1 MSPTVVRAVL
11 VVLLLAAAGSLC
23 AAPGLLSEPGLVV
36 EASGVRAAGL
46 APGDRLFASTPRVLS
61 GIDRSVQSGQE
72 SWIDAAAL
80 GLAPGEIAV
89 VGVERLLP
97 DGSRLQI
104 TRAVAVGPDG
114 QLISGPTARTTQR
127 RGVRLTP
134 VAGTQLAAAGLGVD
148 EQGRVKV
155 SGDDPR
161 LGDLAAQAATIEPY
175 VEVEVQ
181 TLADSVS
188 GSNGKDE
195 YFTSYLCGAAVYL
208 GTSINI
214 TSAPAGAL
222 VTSMDVSYTV
232 WHSVDISR
240 FRTAMFRMQ
249 GGTWG
254 SPITLYIGSETGS
267 NTWTE
272 TQTGLT
278 TYAGREVNTGYILG
292 CCNRYAAEN
301 AYLDSWSLTLY
312 YEGSPG
318 TTIDL
323 VADSLTLVNPTVAAG
338 SQAGL
343 FYQGHVGGSGS
354 VGSPFS
360 IGFYLSTDGNVTT
373 GDRRLGGLTES
384 YANNPGDVF
393 GNGVV
398 EYVVTVPAD
407 VAPGGYTLGMIVD
420 EGGAVTEAD
429 EGNNVRTTPI
439 TVAASSARPNL
450 HADSCSVNPT
460 HGTATAAVDFSWSG
474 RNNGT
479 TAAAWFVWGIYLSN
493 DPTIDPGSDTG
504 LIGLDVP
511 GGWPAGY
518 ATGTVTEH
526 VTLPGGIAPGSQVR
540 IGIALDSGSNVT
552 ETNETDNTC
561 AAVYT
566 VDGGAPIA
574 VAWLIPAAAS
584 STGLG
589 GSDWRTQIAAA
600 NPTAFTRSVTVHFV
614 AKGAA
619 WPGTTL
625 GGAHTVAPGQSLYLD
640 DLLLPMRPAT
650 GLLWLVAD
658 GPGMAVTSRTYNL
671 AAGGASFGQGIP
683 AVELPEMAVPTTELV
698 LPLVHSRPGRFHTN
712 LGLIQTGAGSF
723 TVEVSAYS
731 SGGSLLA
738 VKSYPRSS
746 AWDQITDVFTDM
758 GLGGT
763 IVDGG
768 WLRVRLVAGSP
779 GFWTCYASVIDDLTG
794 DPTYV
799 APVED

>member
-1 MSPTVVRAVL
+1 MSPKVLHAVL
-11 VVLLLAAAGSLC
+11 VLSLVATAGSIG
-23 AAPGLLSEPGLVV
+23 AAPGLRPEPALVIEGSV
-36 EASGVRAAGL
+36 VRAAGL
-46 APGDRLFASTPRVLS
+46 EPGDRLFASTPRVLA
-61 GIDRSVQSGQE
+61 GIDRRVESAQE
-72 SWIDAAAL
+72 DWVDASAL
-80 GLAPGEIAV
+80 GLAPGEVAV

-97 DGSRLQI
+97 GGTRLQI
-104 TRAVAVGPDG
+104 TRAVALGPDG
-114 QLISGPTARTTQR
+114 QLTSGPAARTTLR
-127 RGVRLTP
+127 RGLRLTP
-134 VAGTQLAAAGLGVD
+134 VAGAQLVGAGLSLD
-148 EQGRVKV
+148 DQGRLKV
-155 SGDDPR
+155 PGDDPR
-161 LGDLAAQAATIEPY
+161 LGELAARAATIEPY
-175 VEVEVQ
+175 LEAQVQ

-195 YFTSYLCGAAVYL
+195 YFTDHLCGALVYL
-208 GTSINI
+208 GTSIHI
-214 TSAPAGAL
+214 TSAPAGAI
-222 VTSMDVSYTV
+222 VSSMDVSYTV

-249 GGTWG
+249 GGVWG
-254 SPITLYIGSETGS
+254 SPIQLYTGGETGS
-267 NTWTE
+267 HTWTD

-278 TYAGREVNTGYILG
+278 SYAGREVNTDYILG
-292 CCNRYAAEN
+292 CCNRYASES
-301 AYLDSWSLTLY
+301 AYLDTWSLTLY

-323 VADSLTLVNPTVAAG
+323 VADSLGLVSSTVAAG

-343 FYQGHVGGSGS
+343 FYQGHVGGAGT

-360 IGFYLSTDGNVTT
+360 IGFYLSPDANVTT
-373 GDRRLGGLTES
+373 GDRRLGGVTES
-384 YANNPGDVF
+384 YASNPGDVF

-450 HADSCSVNPT
+450 HTDSCSVNPT
-460 HGTATAAVDFSWSG
+460 HGAADGMVDFSWSG

-493 DPTIDPGSDTG
+493 DATIDPGSDTG
-504 LIGLDVP
+504 LVGLDVP

-518 ATGTVTEH
+518 TTGTVTEH
-526 VTLPGGIAPGSQVR
+526 LALPGGIAPGSQVR

-552 ETNETDNTC
+552 ETNESDNTC

-566 VDGGAPIA
+566 VDGGAPSS

-650 GLLWLVAD
+650 GLLWLTAD
-658 GPGMAVTSRTYNL
+658 GQGMAVTSRTYNL

-683 AVELPEMAVPTTELV
+683 AVELPEMAMATTELV

-712 LGLIQTGAGSF
+712 LGLIQTGSAM

-746 AWDQITDVFTDM
+746 AWDQITDVFADM
-758 GLGGT
+758 GLAGT

-799 APVED
+799 APVEN

>member
-1 MSPTVVRAVL
+1 MSPKLLRAVFVLSL
-11 VVLLLAAAGSLC
+11 VAAAGSIG
-23 AAPGLLSEPGLVV
+23 AAPGLQLEPAIAVEGSVV
-36 EASGVRAAGL
+36 QAAGL
-46 APGDRLFASTPRVLS
+46 APGDRLFASASGLLGGFDRRVDS
-61 GIDRSVQSGQE
+61 EQE
-72 SWIDAAAL
+72 ERIDASML
-80 GLAPGEIAV
+80 GIAHGEVAV

-97 DGSRLQI
+97 DGTRLQI
-104 TRAVAVGPDG
+104 TRAVSVGTDG
-114 QLISGPTARTTQR
+114 VLVSGPAARAILR

-134 VAGTQLAAAGLGVD
+134 VTGAQLAGAGLSPD
-148 EQGRVKV
+148 EEGRVKV
-155 SGDDPR
+155 PGNDPR
-161 LGDLAAQAATIEPY
+161 LGELAFRSALIEPY
-175 VEVEVQ
+175 VEADVQ

-195 YFTSYLCGAAVYL
+195 YFTNYLCGAAVYL
-208 GTSINI
+208 GTSIKI
-214 TSAPAGAL
+214 TTAPAGAT
-222 VTSMDVSYTV
+222 VTSMDVSYSV

-249 GGTWG
+249 GGVWG

-267 NTWTE
+267 KTWTE

-278 TYAGREVNTGYILG
+278 TYAGREVNTDYILG

-301 AYLDSWSLTLY
+301 AYLDTWSLTLY
-312 YEGSPG
+312 YEAGVG
-318 TTIDL
+318 TAIDL
-323 VADSLTLVNPTVAAG
+323 VADSLGLVSSTVAAG

-343 FYQGHVGGSGS
+343 FYQGHVGGTGS

-360 IGFYLSTDGNVTT
+360 IGFYLSPDANVTT

-384 YANNPGDVF
+384 YASNPGDVF

-407 VAPGGYTLGMIVD
+407 VGPGNYTLGMIVD
-420 EGGAVTEAD
+420 EGGVVTEAD
-429 EGNNVRTTPI
+429 EGNNVRTAPI

-450 HADSCSVNPT
+450 HTDSCSVNPT
-460 HGTATAAVDFSWSG
+460 HGAADGMVDFSWSG

-479 TAAAWFVWGIYLSN
+479 TAAAWFAWGIYLSN
-493 DPTIDPGSDTG
+493 DATINPGSDPG

-518 ATGTVTEH
+518 TTGTVTEH
-526 VTLPGGIAPGSQVR
+526 LTLPGGIAPGSQVR

-552 ETNETDNTC
+552 ETNESDNTC
-561 AAVYT
+561 AAAYT
-566 VDGGAPIA
+566 VDGGAPSS

-650 GLLWLVAD
+650 GLLWLAAD
-658 GPGMAVTSRTYNL
+658 GQGMAVTSRTYNL

-698 LPLVHSRPGRFHTN
+698 LPLVHSRSGRFHTN

-746 AWDQITDVFTDM
+746 AWDQITDVFADM
-758 GLGGT
+758 GLAGT

-768 WLRVRLVAGSP
+768 WLRVRLVSGSP